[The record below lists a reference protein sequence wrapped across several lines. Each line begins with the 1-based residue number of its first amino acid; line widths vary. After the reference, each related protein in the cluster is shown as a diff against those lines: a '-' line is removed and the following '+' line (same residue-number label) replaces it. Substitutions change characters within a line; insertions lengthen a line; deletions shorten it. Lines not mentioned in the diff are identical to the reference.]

1 MQAKGQ
7 PLHTDED
14 FDNFPSD
21 WKDIY
26 LKNLVRR
33 IPLQTQYP
41 VDTFVLENLLK
52 PKNISL
58 GPPNGEKLLIR
69 AETS

>member
-26 LKNLVRR
+26 LENSSEEDPPPDPIPSRHICVRKLIKIGHWDWDWELGLR
-33 IPLQTQYP
+33 IEIGY
-41 VDTFVLENLLK
+41 
-52 PKNISL
+52 
-58 GPPNGEKLLIR
+58 
-69 AETS
+69 

>member
-26 LKNLVRR
+26 LENSSEED
-33 IPLQTQYP
+33 PLQTQYP

-52 PKNISL
+52 H
-58 GPPNGEKLLIR
+58 
-69 AETS
+69 

>member
-26 LKNLVRR
+26 LENSSEEDPPPDPIPSRHICVR
-33 IPLQTQYP
+33 
-41 VDTFVLENLLK
+41 
-52 PKNISL
+52 
-58 GPPNGEKLLIR
+58 KLIKM
-69 AETS
+69 